1 MCFTAE
7 VSVNLQMRRVV
18 VITGANT
25 GVGLQTALG
34 LARKPHSYHVVLACR
49 SETKAQGAVEWIR
62 EQCADASA
70 SVVPLDLADLTSV
83 VRCAERLEAE
93 YAGGIHAVV
102 CNAGVGGVDRP
113 PEPTADGG
121 DFVYRTNFVG
131 HFVLVL
137 RLLPLL
143 ERAAAASRVASRVVC
158 VSSVMHRW
166 GHTRWTEPLSFQP
179 RASSYN
185 VSKLAL
191 AVFASELTRREA
203 VRGVIGLAVNPGAV
217 NSDIWYRG
225 DASWGR
231 RPAWQRTLLEIAFRS
246 AFLTTA
252 QGAATSISAVTEAAW
267 ERPPSDGAGA
277 LYLAPYRTPAAM
289 PMPFELH
296 GPFAGARPCTPH
308 PAVGDASEGRSLWEG
323 LVADARIR
331 PLLGA
336 APALRLAPNEVI

>member
-1 MCFTAE
+1 
-7 VSVNLQMRRVV
+7 MRRVV

-62 EQCADASA
+62 EQCVDATA

-166 GHTRWTEPLSFQP
+166 GHTRWLEPATEGS
-179 RASSYN
+179 
-185 VSKLAL
+185 
-191 AVFASELTRREA
+191 
-203 VRGVIGLAVNPGAV
+203 
-217 NSDIWYRG
+217 
-225 DASWGR
+225 
-231 RPAWQRTLLEIAFRS
+231 
-246 AFLTTA
+246 
-252 QGAATSISAVTEAAW
+252 
-267 ERPPSDGAGA
+267 
-277 LYLAPYRTPAAM
+277 
-289 PMPFELH
+289 
-296 GPFAGARPCTPH
+296 
-308 PAVGDASEGRSLWEG
+308 
-323 LVADARIR
+323 
-331 PLLGA
+331 
-336 APALRLAPNEVI
+336 